1 MGVRRCAALPLPA
14 GDFAFGVVVEPAAA
28 TVGFDNELNVGA
40 GGQVVDADAGGLNV
54 TENIEITLKSRTVRL
69 FELAR

>member
-1 MGVRRCAALPLPA
+1 MPSAES
-14 GDFAFGVVVEPAAA
+14 DFAFGVVVEPAAA

-40 GGQVVDADAGGLNV
+40 DGQVVDADAGGLNV

-69 FELAR
+69 FGSAR

>member
-1 MGVRRCAALPLPA
+1 MRVRRCAALPLPT
-14 GDFAFGVVVEPAAA
+14 GDLAFGVVVEPAAA

-54 TENIEITLKSRTVRL
+54 TKNIEIKNR
-69 FELAR
+69 